1 MLKGGV
7 SDPRNKTIMKMFN
20 LIGIGERAG
29 SGIPKLW
36 KVWNEEGYESPFIE
50 ELYSDVERTRLTLP
64 LTKKENI
71 GVSQFGTDG
80 TDCGTDENSD
90 NIDETKENTNQSGTS
105 GTSRGTDELCARIIN
120 LIQEN
125 NRISTNSMIDQLKI
139 SKRTLYRMLK
149 VLKEKGILE
158 RKGTTRSG
166 YWVIHS

>member
-36 KVWNEEGYESPFIE
+36 KVWNEEGYESLFIE

-64 LTKKENI
+64 LAKKESI
-71 GVSQFGTDG
+71 GASQFGTSG
-80 TDCGTDENSD
+80 TDCGTNH
-90 NIDETKENTNQSGTS
+90 
-105 GTSRGTDELCARIIN
+105 GTSRGTDELCARIID

-125 NRISTNSMIDQLKI
+125 NRISTDALIDQLKI